1 MLEFVSVRVDPGTRW
16 NEKNLFFEIRD
27 TVARFWMFVSPDCAF
42 AFMSSP
48 RPDGRAPKD
57 ATGIECTWD
66 GKGWLNSDGAQHVKI
81 SAAECE
87 RARRRNQSKP
97 KLETERTRGQ
107 RRRNL
112 ARADE
117 VGAFIIE
124 SQAVANFLEM

>member
-1 MLEFVSVRVDPGTRW
+1 
-16 NEKNLFFEIRD
+16 
-27 TVARFWMFVSPDCAF
+27 
-42 AFMSSP
+42 MSSP

-117 VGAFIIE
+117 VGAFILE
-124 SQAVANFLEM
+124 SQAVANFLEMYAWYFEPSVLPKYLQEHPESCFPAWMAA